1 MASSYVPL
9 LIEARRALGLSQKGL
24 VTVLG
29 SSLRT
34 VERMHAGRSHPS
46 RDHWAL
52 LIHALHPTDPELA
65 ARIAAF
71 CGGTLE
77 QFGIAPPP
85 PPPSAAPPPSAPQAP
100 AVVSAQAVES
110 VLFAAADATDLPLSS
125 VKAVLVAAF
134 VRARDL
140 GLSVEG
146 LTEALVA
153 GSGAER

>member
-65 ARIAAF
+65 ARIA
-71 CGGTLE
+71 
-77 QFGIAPPP
+77 
-85 PPPSAAPPPSAPQAP
+85 PQAP